1 MSNRSTWPL
10 QVVMVWG
17 LGGGAGVIGGGWIGQ
32 YLYTRK
38 KAHMPLFVGFITTTA
53 VLPML
58 WVVNASL
65 TGAFHMG
72 LALVCVF
79 ASGLSASVAG
89 PNIKCASSR

>member
-1 MSNRSTWPL
+1 
-10 QVVMVWG
+10 MVWG
-17 LGGGAGVIGGGWIGQ
+17 LGGGAGVISGGWIGQ
-32 YLYTRK
+32 YLYNRN

-65 TGAFHMG
+65 GSPFRMG
-72 LALVCVF
+72 VALVCVF

-89 PNIKCASSR
+89 PNIKCAL